1 GYGVRKITRILI
13 EEGIKTK
20 NGGLWCPRT
29 VSGILSNELYIGKL
43 VSHKTTTTSYLDRK
57 RNRVPE
63 DSSIVFT
70 RPEYAIIS
78 EDMFR
83 KAQQLLAERKEQYR
97 RTGMR
102 VSSQNNFSS
111 VLQCECCGRAFTRLY
126 HMDREGHRRWGCS
139 KRNMGGKA
147 ACPNATRIREDEL
160 VAEIKRYFSEVL
172 KDRDSLIKA
181 ISAELQKAAH
191 LGTSTS
197 EKAQI
202 QAELASLKRQ
212 FRKQEEKFDADL
224 ITMSELK
231 ERVRPIRKRMNDLE
245 ARLEAIEN
253 SPRDENYIK
262 NIVQNIY
269 AGIEELLNLSEWS
282 NAQVKRVI
290 EKITVNVKGEVT
302 VYLKPLGR
310 LGLESPVNIGVR
322 EKADING
329 TETQNN
335 SDPETNALNENAGNV
350 RYINFAQ
357 KSHNRLSQPAQ
368 PTPCG
373 FAQFRGTRNSA
384 KPVNWRKTAGFSP
397 N

>member
-1 GYGVRKITRILI
+1 
-13 EEGIKTK
+13 
-20 NGGLWCPRT
+20 
-29 VSGILSNELYIGKL
+29 
-43 VSHKTTTTSYLDRK
+43 
-57 RNRVPE
+57 
-63 DSSIVFT
+63 
-70 RPEYAIIS
+70 
-78 EDMFR
+78 
-83 KAQQLLAERKEQYR
+83 
-97 RTGMR
+97 
-102 VSSQNNFSS
+102 
-111 VLQCECCGRAFTRLY
+111 
-126 HMDREGHRRWGCS
+126 
-139 KRNMGGKA
+139 MGGKA
-147 ACPNATRIREDEL
+147 ACPNATRICEDEL

-181 ISAELQKAAH
+181 VSAELQKAAH

-197 EKAQI
+197 EKKRI
-202 QAELASLKRQ
+202 QTELASLKRQ

-231 ERVRPIRKRMNDLE
+231 ERVRPIRKRINDLE

-269 AGIEELLNLSEWS
+269 TGIEELLNLSEWS

-310 LGLESPVNIGVR
+310 LGLETPVNIGVR
-322 EKADING
+322 EKADTDS

-335 SDPETNALNENAGNV
+335 SSSETNALNENAGKNAGNV

-368 PTPCG
+368 PTPCDIM
-373 FAQFRGTRNSA
+373 
-384 KPVNWRKTAGFSP
+384 
-397 N
+397 